1 MLIMNLEIRYMRVS
15 LPPAHYHGD
24 KEPIDLWIV
33 HALEENPPK
42 NAQPVEWFLLTTIKV
57 TSGEEAEQCLRWY
70 VLRWRIED
78 WHRVLKA
85 GCRIDELAHETAERL
100 RRAIAINLVIAWR
113 IMLMTLMGR
122 ETPELP
128 AEVMFPD
135 VEIKTLQA
143 YAKKKRLKQPFLLGD
158 AVRLVAKLGGY
169 LGRKSDPPPG
179 HQIIWQGY
187 TLLRAMSMG
196 FALLYE
202 DG

>member
-1 MLIMNLEIRYMRVS
+1 
-15 LPPAHYHGD
+15 
-24 KEPIDLWIV
+24 
-33 HALEENPPK
+33 
-42 NAQPVEWFLLTTIKV
+42 
-57 TSGEEAEQCLRWY
+57 
-70 VLRWRIED
+70 
-78 WHRVLKA
+78 
-85 GCRIDELAHETAERL
+85 
-100 RRAIAINLVIAWR
+100 
-113 IMLMTLMGR
+113 MTLMGR

-128 AEVMFPD
+128 AEIMFSD

-169 LGRKSDPPPG
+169 LGRKNDPPPG

-187 TLLRAMSMG
+187 TLLHAMSMG